1 MNYILGF
8 GLSTLG
14 FLSSY
19 QNKDIKILEK
29 KPYNGGHA
37 YSHQFKEFYFDEGVH
52 ILHSKNKNFL
62 KLFLKKNNYISKS
75 SKVINFYEGLWFK
88 YPVQN
93 NLLDIGPKIKYLTS
107 YLTRPIN
114 EKPKNFLEWCTS
126 TYGFEITK
134 NFYNLYTKKY
144 WNKDLDELDTSW
156 LTGRVFDVND
166 EKVIKNTFFQNNE
179 SVETFNEFKYPKKNG
194 FYGFFK
200 KDFEKYK
207 NIVSNNVKIKKIDLK
222 KRMIIYNNHNK
233 PYEKIYSSIPLPE
246 LKKYINFPKK
256 ISKCLDSLE
265 YTSLYMINII
275 IKKGAIRNDHDW
287 NYVYDKG
294 SNISRIS
301 ILNNINNIKTS
312 KNIGLQLEMFKLG
325 SEKYKLNLEKEIN
338 KFIKIFNIKKT
349 DIVDFKNNFVEYSY
363 IISKN
368 SNKKN
373 VSLIKNYLNKY
384 EIYPF
389 GLYGDWI
396 YYWSDQSFMKG
407 AAFGKKFNK

>member
-1 MNYILGF
+1 
-8 GLSTLG
+8 
-14 FLSSY
+14 
-19 QNKDIKILEK
+19 
-29 KPYNGGHA
+29 
-37 YSHQFKEFYFDEGVH
+37 
-52 ILHSKNKNFL
+52 
-62 KLFLKKNNYISKS
+62 
-75 SKVINFYEGLWFK
+75 
-88 YPVQN
+88 
-93 NLLDIGPKIKYLTS
+93 
-107 YLTRPIN
+107 
-114 EKPKNFLEWCTS
+114 
-126 TYGFEITK
+126 
-134 NFYNLYTKKY
+134 
-144 WNKDLDELDTSW
+144 
-156 LTGRVFDVND
+156 
-166 EKVIKNTFFQNNE
+166 
-179 SVETFNEFKYPKKNG
+179 
-194 FYGFFK
+194 
-200 KDFEKYK
+200 
-207 NIVSNNVKIKKIDLK
+207 
-222 KRMIIYNNHNK
+222 MIIYNNHNK